1 MVFIMPAHTLLV
13 TPFGGYFAH
22 TLAGVCAALSRVR
35 SCPFVAITFVVI
47 VFVFPL
53 VRGACWSRYTRS
65 SWPVLVAC
73 GPDQWCE
80 TSIVGTRP
88 ALGGRAKVGA
98 MSSEDATTPTHSIA
112 GEQTF
117 PWRSDLSV
125 AEAVDYLVEIY
136 EASCSLARDLLAD
149 AQAAEAP
156 CGDDPH
162 AVAGGVV
169 GYERVVYPKIC
180 VEVTE
185 WRPIDRTEPFSYVD
199 HAGEYSAVLSRP
211 TLMRRYLTEQL
222 ERLAGN
228 YPCVISVG
236 PSTVQIPPEY
246 IDNIPTLPARTA
258 GLPRPSLDDVDDAI
272 IDAEWDAFHGEQA
285 PLVQFSPQRF
295 DIACKRIEHYTG
307 LPVSTVQRY
316 ILFTN
321 YPMHMEEFEAFG
333 RAHAQEESSRYTDF
347 VAAEGTFQMPRYDLV
362 APENTGV
369 TIINI
374 GVGPSNAK
382 TITDCLAVLRPEC
395 WIMIGHCAGLDGR
408 MRIGDLILGNAYQRR
423 DHILDD
429 RIGWNIPIPAIPE
442 VQRALEKAV
451 VKVYG
456 KDNELMRTGTVMS
469 TDDRNWEWHTDK
481 NLWELLR
488 GSTAVAVDME
498 SATLATNGYRYR
510 VPYGTLLSVS
520 DLPLHN
526 VPKLP
531 SGAQAFYASSKQA
544 HVMCA
549 IKAVEAMAAKPHK
562 LHTRKLRRTI
572 GEVPF
577 R

>member
-1 MVFIMPAHTLLV
+1 MSQHEHP
-13 TPFGGYFAH
+13 
-22 TLAGVCAALSRVR
+22 
-35 SCPFVAITFVVI
+35 
-47 VFVFPL
+47 
-53 VRGACWSRYTRS
+53 
-65 SWPVLVAC
+65 
-73 GPDQWCE
+73 
-80 TSIVGTRP
+80 RP
-88 ALGGRAKVGA
+88 APR
-98 MSSEDATTPTHSIA
+98 
-112 GEQTF
+112 
-117 PWRSDLSV
+117 PWRTDLTI
-125 AEAVDYLVEIY
+125 AEAVDYLIDIY
-136 EASCSLARDLLAD
+136 DHSCATARELLSRPQDAAPQDAAGAD
-149 AQAAEAP
+149 SDA
-156 CGDDPH
+156 C
-162 AVAGGVV
+162 AVAGGVT
-169 GYERVVYPKIC
+169 GYEEVVYPKLV
-180 VEVTE
+180 VEVTD
-185 WRPIDRTEPFSYVD
+185 WVPAPRTEPFGYVD
-199 HAGEYSAVLSRP
+199 HAGTYSAVLSRP
-211 TLMRRYLTEQL
+211 GLMRRYLTEQL
-222 ERLAGN
+222 ERLCGN
-228 YPCVISVG
+228 YPCVLSAG
-236 PSTVQIPPEY
+236 PSHVQIPPEY
-246 IDNIPTLPARTA
+246 IDDLPALPERTA

-272 IDAEWDAFHGEQA
+272 IDAEWDAFHGAEA

-307 LPVSTVQRY
+307 VSVDTVQRY

-333 RAHAQEESSRYTDF
+333 RDRVADPDSRYTDF
-347 VAAEGTFQMPRYDLV
+347 RAAASTVQMPRYDLI
-362 APENTGV
+362 APDNTGV
-369 TIINI
+369 TMINI

-423 DHILDD
+423 DHILDE
-429 RIGWNIPIPAIPE
+429 RIGWNVPIPAIPE

-481 NLWELLR
+481 NLWEMLR

-498 SATLATNGYRYR
+498 SAALATNGYRYR

-544 HVMCA
+544 HVLCA
-549 IKAVEAMAAKPHK
+549 LRAVEALAAKPHK